1 MCTSSCRGRGQK
13 RALDSLELEL
23 QLSITQVPPTCLPSS
38 SPYSFFH
45 TGSQVVQ
52 AELTMDVKVTLY
64 VVLGNSRPCA
74 CWHGLHVLKCI
85 LTLTS
90 EPLSNH
96 SIALIPNH
104 TVDSSLWRTSLS
116 RSTSTAA
123 PARLCSTAVFKIF
136 TPVGKVSGLFHSC
149 LLAVRVNAAMNIKQL
164 VLWRGHSGSPRHIL
178 LRT

>member
-85 LTLTS
+85 PTLTS

-123 PARLCSTAVFKIF
+123 PASASFLHGCVQLQSLKSSLQLERYLGYF
-136 TPVGKVSGLFHSC
+136 TPAFWLSGLM
-149 LLAVRVNAAMNIKQL
+149 LL
-164 VLWRGHSGSPRHIL
+164 
-178 LRT
+178 